1 MAKDLYQIL
10 GVDKNADDETIKKA
24 YRKLAL
30 KYHPDRYATA
40 TDAEKKEAE
49 EKFKEINHAYEV
61 LSDKTKRGNYDAY
74 GDENGPQFGGGGG
87 SGFSGFSGAGG
98 FDDILN
104 SFFGGFG
111 GRSRAANPNAPVDG
125 EDITVRLNLT
135 FEEAYFGVEKQ
146 INVVRSEECPD
157 CHGSGAR
164 DASSVHTCPYCHGTG
179 YVTQRQQTL
188 FGVQTVRTVCS
199 NCGGKGKVVGDKCR
213 TCKGNGY
220 VRRNAT
226 VKVKIP
232 AGVDSGVNI
241 TVRNEGN
248 AGRNG
253 GMKGNLVLVVYVAE
267 SPRYK
272 RMGYDLY
279 MTLPIGFYSAAVG
292 CKIEVDTMK
301 GKAVCNIPEAT
312 QSGTKIRIKG
322 YGVKMLN
329 RDGYGD
335 LYITV
340 KVETPNRDGY
350 GDLYI
355 TVKVETPKGLNR
367 KQQQLLADFEASLS
381 EGQYPQVKKYNSGK

>member
-1 MAKDLYQIL
+1 MRRSGSRALRAIPHRKMAKDLYQIL

-111 GRSRAANPNAPVDG
+111 GRSRSANPNAPVDG

-340 KVETPNRDGY
+340 KVETP
-350 GDLYI
+350 
-355 TVKVETPKGLNR
+355 KGLNR

-381 EGQYPQVKKYNSGK
+381 DGQYPQVKKYNSGK

>member
-1 MAKDLYQIL
+1 M
-10 GVDKNADDETIKKA
+10 
-24 YRKLAL
+24 
-30 KYHPDRYATA
+30 
-40 TDAEKKEAE
+40 
-49 EKFKEINHAYEV
+49 
-61 LSDKTKRGNYDAY
+61 
-74 GDENGPQFGGGGG
+74 
-87 SGFSGFSGAGG
+87 
-98 FDDILN
+98 
-104 SFFGGFG
+104 
-111 GRSRAANPNAPVDG
+111 
-125 EDITVRLNLT
+125 
-135 FEEAYFGVEKQ
+135 
-146 INVVRSEECPD
+146 
-157 CHGSGAR
+157 
-164 DASSVHTCPYCHGTG
+164 
-179 YVTQRQQTL
+179 
-188 FGVQTVRTVCS
+188 QTVRTVCS

-340 KVETPNRDGY
+340 KVETP
-350 GDLYI
+350 
-355 TVKVETPKGLNR
+355 KGLNR

>member
-1 MAKDLYQIL
+1 MVKDLYL
-10 GVDKNADDETIKKA
+10 SFGVDKDADDGTIKKA

-111 GRSRAANPNAPVDG
+111 GRSRSANPNAPVDG

-301 GKAVCNIPEAT
+301 GKAECNIPEAT

-322 YGVKMLN
+322 YGVKML
-329 RDGYGD
+329 
-335 LYITV
+335 
-340 KVETPNRDGY
+340 NRDGY

>member
-111 GRSRAANPNAPVDG
+111 GRSRSANPNAPVDG

-301 GKAVCNIPEAT
+301 GKTVCNIPEAT

-322 YGVKMLN
+322 YGVKML
-329 RDGYGD
+329 
-335 LYITV
+335 
-340 KVETPNRDGY
+340 NRDGY

>member
-1 MAKDLYQIL
+1 M
-10 GVDKNADDETIKKA
+10 
-24 YRKLAL
+24 
-30 KYHPDRYATA
+30 
-40 TDAEKKEAE
+40 
-49 EKFKEINHAYEV
+49 
-61 LSDKTKRGNYDAY
+61 LSDRTRRGNYGAY

-87 SGFSGFSGAGG
+87 SGFSGFSGTGG

-111 GRSRAANPNAPVDG
+111 GRSRSANPNAPVDG

-232 AGVDSGVNI
+232 AGVDSGVNV

-253 GMKGNLVLVVYVAE
+253 GMKGNLVLVIYVAE

-340 KVETPNRDGY
+340 KVETP
-350 GDLYI
+350 
-355 TVKVETPKGLNR
+355 KGLNR

>member
-301 GKAVCNIPEAT
+301 GKAMCNIPEAT

-322 YGVKMLN
+322 YGVKML
-329 RDGYGD
+329 
-335 LYITV
+335 
-340 KVETPNRDGY
+340 NRDGY

>member
-111 GRSRAANPNAPVDG
+111 GRSRSANPNASVDG

-340 KVETPNRDGY
+340 KVETP
-350 GDLYI
+350 
-355 TVKVETPKGLNR
+355 KGLNR

>member
-1 MAKDLYQIL
+1 MRRSGSRGASRDPASKNGKRSVSNPRSRQERRRRDDKKGVPQTRAQISP
-10 GVDKNADDETIKKA
+10 
-24 YRKLAL
+24 RS
-30 KYHPDRYATA
+30 
-40 TDAEKKEAE
+40 EKKEAE

-111 GRSRAANPNAPVDG
+111 GRSRSANPNAPVDG

-340 KVETPNRDGY
+340 KVETP
-350 GDLYI
+350 
-355 TVKVETPKGLNR
+355 KGLNR

>member
-1 MAKDLYQIL
+1 MAKDLYQVL
-10 GVDKNADDETIKKA
+10 GVDKNADEETIKKA

-40 TDAEKKEAE
+40 TDAEKKDAEA
-49 EKFKEINHAYEV
+49 KFKEINHAYEV
-61 LSDKTKRGNYDAY
+61 LSDKTKRSNYDTY
-74 GDENGPQFGGGGG
+74 GDENGPQFGGAGGG

-111 GRSRAANPNAPVDG
+111 GRNRGVNPNAPVDG

-135 FEEAYFGVEKQ
+135 FEEAYFGVERQ
-146 INVVRSEECPD
+146 INVVRDEECAD

-164 DASSVHTCPYCHGTG
+164 DASSVHTCPYCNGTG

-232 AGVDSGVNI
+232 AGVDTGVNI

-267 SPRYK
+267 NPRYK

-279 MTLPIGFYSAAVG
+279 TTLPIGFYSAAVG
-292 CKIEVDTMK
+292 CKIEVDTMR
-301 GKAVCNIPEAT
+301 GKTVCNIPEAT

-340 KVETPNRDGY
+340 KVETP
-350 GDLYI
+350 
-355 TVKVETPKGLNR
+355 KGLNR
-367 KQQQLLADFEASLS
+367 KQQQMLADFEASLS
-381 EGQYPQVKKYNSGK
+381 ESQYPQVKKYKNGK